1 MVAVEKKLTLTLI
14 QKIHKVGVAVGGI
27 AKGKENPY
35 FKSKYFDINNLLE
48 SLNPEMK
55 KEGLSVIQP
64 LNLLMGANSIHQ
76 VLETTVSDGKDVLS
90 CSMLLPNIQDPQK
103 MGSAITYYRRYSLQA
118 MFGLQAKD
126 DDGNKASGRTVIKKT
141 VSASGT
147 SLPGKKVNELEL
159 GDF

>member
-1 MVAVEKKLTLTLI
+1 MTVAEKKVTLTLI

-27 AKGKENPY
+27 AKGKDNPY

-55 KEGLSVIQP
+55 KEGLSFIQP
-64 LNLLMGANSIHQ
+64 LNLLMGEASIHR
-76 VLETTVSDGKDVLS
+76 VLETTITDGKDVLS
-90 CSMLLPNIQDPQK
+90 SSMLLPDLQDPQK
-103 MGSAITYYRRYSLQA
+103 MGSAITYFRRYSLQS

-126 DDGNKASGRTVIKKT
+126 DDGNKASGRTVKK
-141 VSASGT
+141 SPT
-147 SLPGKKVNELEL
+147 SKVGALPGKKVIELEI

>member
-27 AKGKENPY
+27 AKGKDNPY

-55 KEGLSVIQP
+55 KEGLSFIQP
-64 LNLLMGANSIHQ
+64 LNLLMGEASIHR
-76 VLETTVSDGKDVLS
+76 VLETTITDGKDVLS
-90 CSMLLPNIQDPQK
+90 SSMLLPDLQDPQK
-103 MGSAITYYRRYSLQA
+103 MGSAITYFRRYSLQS

-126 DDGNKASGRTVIKKT
+126 DDGNKASGRAVSKSKKA
-141 VSASGT
+141 VSVE
-147 SLPGKKVNELEL
+147 KVKELDL
-159 GDF
+159 DDF